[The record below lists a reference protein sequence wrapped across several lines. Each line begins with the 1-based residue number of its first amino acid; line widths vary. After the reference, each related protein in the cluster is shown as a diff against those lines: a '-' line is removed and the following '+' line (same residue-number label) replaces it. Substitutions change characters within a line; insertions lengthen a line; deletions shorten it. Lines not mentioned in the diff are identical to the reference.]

1 VFFLCVEIF
10 SNLAS
15 INKKDNLT
23 QKFYLLYLFFKFQPR
38 GHVRTFTSAFLCL
51 SFLFCANVKCDTAPV
66 ALTPASNAQEWQA
79 QKDFFQKN
87 GYLWIK
93 NFFSHEQVQL
103 LRSWADEVNTASETM
118 LMLAQSSGRNVQ
130 SFTQI
135 PGTLIIVPEAANPLM
150 ACRAEDML
158 TCYPD
163 LHHFIAGTVTA
174 YIGKMMN
181 EPYVLF
187 KDKINFKW
195 PGGGAF
201 TPHQDFPAY
210 EPFGPRE
217 HVTVMVSID
226 PATLE
231 NGCLH
236 VAKNWRE
243 TFLGEPDVNAEDL
256 EAGRAVLPYVTGGS
270 MHGSI
275 QPKYSDKI
283 TWLPLETSPCDLVMI
298 NSFVPHY
305 SEPNR
310 SQHSRRAMFFT
321 HNRLR
326 EGEHRRTYYHAKRY
340 DPLNPTFHFATPTKA
355 RDK

>member
-1 VFFLCVEIF
+1 MKI
-10 SNLAS
+10 AS
-15 INKKDNLT
+15 AV
-23 QKFYLLYLFFKFQPR
+23 LFFVAFAL
-38 GHVRTFTSAFLCL
+38 SAHAMGTQVDATPL
-51 SFLFCANVKCDTAPV
+51 P
-66 ALTPASNAQEWQA
+66 PASNIQEWNA
-79 QKDFFQKN
+79 QKEFFQKN

-93 NFFSHEQVQL
+93 NFFSKEQVQL
-103 LRSWADEVNTASETM
+103 IEGWADDIHSASQKIIS
-118 LMLAQSSGRNVQ
+118 LMQSSGKT
-130 SFTQI
+130 SEYFTQM
-135 PGTLIIVPEAANPLM
+135 PGTLIIVPESKNPGL
-150 ACRAEDML
+150 ACRAEDLL

-163 LHHFIAGTVTA
+163 LHHFIVGTVTS
-174 YIGKMMN
+174 YIGRLMH

-201 TPHQDFPAY
+201 LPHQDFPAY

-243 TFLGEPDVNAEDL
+243 TFAGDPALDSAQL

-270 MHGSI
+270 AHGSI
-275 QPKYSDKI
+275 QPEYSKKI
-283 TWLPLETSPCDLVMI
+283 AWLALETSPTDLVLI

-310 SQHSRRAMFFT
+310 SKSPRRAMFFT
-321 HNRLR
+321 HNRLK
-326 EGEHRRTYYHAKRY
+326 EGDHRVAYYHAKRY
-340 DPLNPTFHFATPTKA
+340 DPYNPTFHFATPTDA
-355 RDK
+355 RTK

>member
-1 VFFLCVEIF
+1 V
-10 SNLAS
+10 
-15 INKKDNLT
+15 KG
-23 QKFYLLYLFFKFQPR
+23 FKFLIL
-38 GHVRTFTSAFLCL
+38 SAVLAVSVNAAAFD
-51 SFLFCANVKCDTAPV
+51 ANAPGV
-66 ALTPASNAQEWQA
+66 ALSPATNAQEWNA
-79 QKDFFQKN
+79 QKEFFQKN

-93 NFFSHEQVQL
+93 NFFSREQTL
-103 LRSWADEVNTASETM
+103 LLQSWAEDINSASEKILS
-118 LMLAQSSGRNVQ
+118 LMQSSGK
-130 SFTQI
+130 SAEYFTQM
-135 PGTLIIVPEAANPLM
+135 PGTLIVVPESKNPLL

-163 LHHFIAGTVTA
+163 LHHFIAGTVSS
-174 YIGKMMN
+174 YIGRMMS

-201 TPHQDFPAY
+201 LPHQDFPAY

-217 HVTVMVSID
+217 HITAMVSID

-243 TFLGEPDVNAEDL
+243 TFAGDTALNAAEL

-270 MHGSI
+270 AHGSI
-275 QPKYSDKI
+275 DPKYSGKI
-283 TWLPLETSPCDLVMI
+283 KWLALETSPSDLVLI

-305 SEPNR
+305 SEPNK
-310 SQHSRRAMFFT
+310 SKNPRRAMFLT

-326 EGEHRRTYYHAKRY
+326 EGDHRSAYYHAKRY
-340 DPLNPTFHFATPTKA
+340 DPYNPTFHFATPTNA
-355 RDK
+355 RTK